1 MRFIV
6 LFLFMF
12 TLAFAD
18 GDDYEENYHMPKD
31 LSFLQLDKA
40 QKNAFKKILKSYRKA
55 LEEIHER
62 EEIFEHDLQKLFMAE
77 QFDTK
82 DFMKKNMMLRQSIA
96 EVEATF
102 FKNIHA
108 LLNKVQRK
116 KFIRH
121 IEEWEIE

>member
-6 LFLFMF
+6 LFLFIF

-18 GDDYEENYHMPKD
+18 GDEYEENYRMPKD

-40 QKNAFKKILKSYRKA
+40 QKNAFKKILKSYRKE
-55 LEEIHER
+55 LEGIHEK
-62 EEIFEHDLQKLFMAE
+62 EEVFEHDLQKLFMAE
-77 QFDTK
+77 QFDTHY
-82 DFMKKNMMLRQSIA
+82 FMKKNMMLRRNIA
-96 EVEATF
+96 EVEAAF
-102 FKNIHA
+102 FKDIHA
-108 LLNKVQRK
+108 LLNKAQRK